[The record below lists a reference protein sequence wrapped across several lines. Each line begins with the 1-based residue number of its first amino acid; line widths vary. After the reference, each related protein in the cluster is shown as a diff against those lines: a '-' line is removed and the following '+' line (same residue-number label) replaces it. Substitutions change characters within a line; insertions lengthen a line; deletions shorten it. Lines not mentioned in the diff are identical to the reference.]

1 MREIVQAFCE
11 GYLEGLVTDRQFYGT
26 TLQGVDDWVVWRGY
40 DINFVGQDYTSE
52 ALGDKALLAVVY
64 PKDWK
69 DDLPDHLFSF
79 VVTTSTTEG
88 ESK

>member
-1 MREIVQAFCE
+1 MRNYHEMTAFCQ
-11 GYLEGLVTDRQFYGT
+11 GYLEGALACNA
-26 TLQGVDDWVVWRGY
+26 TLSDWDDWVIWGGY